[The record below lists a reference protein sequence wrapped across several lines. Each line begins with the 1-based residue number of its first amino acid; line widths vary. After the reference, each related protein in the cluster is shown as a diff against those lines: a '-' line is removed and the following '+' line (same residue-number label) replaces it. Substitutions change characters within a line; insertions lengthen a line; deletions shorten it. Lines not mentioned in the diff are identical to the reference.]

1 MDNIKMSLPAGFLDE
16 LRARASIAQVAGR
29 KVSWDQKKTNINKGD
44 YWAPCPFHQ
53 EKTASFHVDDK
64 KGFYYCFGC
73 QAKGD
78 ALGFIKETEN
88 VSFMEAVEILA
99 QECGMQIPAQDLK
112 SKEFSKKQESLFDII
127 EEASKFY
134 KTQLHNSNGNSAQEY
149 LNKRNL
155 TKDLQNH
162 FEIGFAP
169 NISNHLEKYL
179 LAKNVPLQK
188 MIDAGL
194 VAKSDDGSQSY
205 DRFRNRIMF
214 PIKDFRGRTIAFG
227 GRALD
232 PKTPAKYINSPE
244 TILFDKGKTLY
255 NYRLARNNLNKQNKL
270 IVAEGYMDVIA
281 LNGGG
286 FDTAVAP
293 LGTAITEYQLRLL
306 WRLTD
311 EPIVALDGDK
321 AGINAAMRAIDLAL
335 PILSIGKSLRFA
347 MLPQGQDPDDI
358 IQSQGAEKMKEIIN
372 NAVPMIDLLWQREL
386 EVQTLDSPDRK
397 AAFDASL
404 KRITKRIVE
413 PSIRDHYFAA
423 FKSKRAQ
430 LLKTSDL
437 RTTRNRKGTSINAF
451 ATLGTKT
458 SALASDSSNTRSIR
472 ETVIL
477 AILLSYPE
485 LIEEFSYHIEKMD
498 WQNASYKELIKTLI
512 SLSDEQPSNI
522 IDKLNESYQKQILI
536 ILNNP
541 HAKISPALRKT
552 GQKEIAIK
560 TLKEEFMKLETYA
573 GMQKEIRDAIDDLNS
588 ASGESL
594 TWRLNQATKARTNAE
609 KSTLDDI
616 ETAGEDKTAMT
627 DFLQNLIDNEVW
639 VKKNK

>member
-1 MDNIKMSLPAGFLDE
+1 MSLPAGFLDE

-134 KTQLHNSNGNSAQEY
+134 KTQLHSNNGNSAQDY

-386 EVQTLDSPDRK
+386 EVRTLDSPDRK

-430 LLKTSDL
+430 LLNTSNL
-437 RTTRNRKGTSINAF
+437 RTARNRKGASINAF

-458 SALASDSSNTRSIR
+458 SALASDSSNTRLIR

-498 WQNASYKELIKTLI
+498 WQNVSYKELIKTLI

-522 IDKLNESYQKQILI
+522 MDKLNESYQKQILI
-536 ILNNP
+536 ILNDP

-616 ETAGEDKTAMT
+616 ETAGEDKAAMT

-639 VKKNK
+639 VKKNN

>member
-1 MDNIKMSLPAGFLDE
+1 MSLPAGFLDE

-29 KVSWDQKKTNINKGD
+29 KVAWDQKKTNINKGD

-99 QECGMQIPAQDLK
+99 QECGLQMPAQDLK
-112 SKEFSKKQESLFDII
+112 SKEFSKKQESLFDIV

-134 KTQLHNSNGNSAQEY
+134 KTQLHNNNGNAAQDY

-155 TKDLQNH
+155 TKDLQNY

-169 NISNHLEKYL
+169 NIPNHLEKYL
-179 LAKNVPLQK
+179 LAKNIPLQK
-188 MIDAGL
+188 IIDAGL
-194 VAKSDDGSQSY
+194 VAESDDGSQSY
-205 DRFRNRIMF
+205 DRFRNRIIF

-244 TILFDKGKTLY
+244 TMLFDKGKTLY

-430 LLKTSDL
+430 LLNTSNL
-437 RTTRNRKGTSINAF
+437 RTARNRKGASINAF
-451 ATLGTKT
+451 ATLGTKA
-458 SALASDSSNTRSIR
+458 SALALDSSNTRLIR

-477 AILLSYPE
+477 AILISYPE

-498 WQNASYKELIKTLI
+498 WQNITYKELIETLL
-512 SLSDEQPSNI
+512 SLSDEQPSEI
-522 IDKLNESYQKQILI
+522 RDKLNESYQEQILI
-536 ILNNP
+536 ILDNP

-552 GQKEIAIK
+552 GKKEIAIK
-560 TLKEEFMKLETYA
+560 TLREEFMKLETYA

-609 KSTLDDI
+609 KSTLDEI
-616 ETAGEDKTAMT
+616 ESAGEDKTAMT

>member
-1 MDNIKMSLPAGFLDE
+1 MSLPAGFLDE
-16 LRARASIAQVAGR
+16 LRARTSIAQVAGR
-29 KVSWDQKKTNINKGD
+29 KVAWDQKKTNVNKGD
-44 YWAPCPFHQ
+44 YWAPCPFHH

-88 VSFMEAVEILA
+88 VNFMEAVEILA

-127 EEASKFY
+127 EEANKFY
-134 KTQLHNSNGNSAQEY
+134 KMQLHNKNGNAARNY
-149 LNKRNL
+149 LYKRNL
-155 TKDLQNH
+155 TKDLQNR

-169 NISNHLEKYL
+169 NIPNHLEKYL
-179 LAKNVPLQK
+179 LAKNIPLQK
-188 MIDAGL
+188 IIDAGL

-205 DRFRNRIMF
+205 DRFRNRIIF

-281 LNGGG
+281 LNGGDL
-286 FDTAVAP
+286 DTAVAP

-306 WRLTD
+306 WRLSD
-311 EPIVALDGDK
+311 EPIFALDGDK
-321 AGINAAMRAIDLAL
+321 AGINAAMRVIDLAL

-347 MLPQGQDPDDI
+347 MLPLGLDPDDI

-372 NAVPMIDLLWQREL
+372 NSVPMIDLLWQREL
-386 EVQTLDSPDRK
+386 EVQKLDSPDRK

-413 PSIRDHYFAA
+413 PSIRNHYFAA
-423 FKSKRAQ
+423 FKSKRTQ
-430 LLKTSDL
+430 LMNTGNL
-437 RTTRNRKGTSINAF
+437 RTARIRKNTSVNAF
-451 ATLGTKT
+451 ATLGTKA
-458 SALASDSSNTRSIR
+458 SALALDSSNTRLIR

-477 AILLSYPE
+477 AILLTYPK
-485 LIEEFSYHIEKMD
+485 LIEEFSYHIEKME
-498 WQNASYKELIKTLI
+498 WQNANYKELIKDLI
-512 SLSDEQPSNI
+512 SLSGDEPSNI
-522 IDKLNESYQKQILI
+522 IDKLNENYEHEISI
-536 ILNNP
+536 ILSNP

-552 GQKEIAIK
+552 EKQEIAIK
-560 TLKEEFMKLETYA
+560 TLKEEFMKLETSA

-588 ASGESL
+588 SSGESL
-594 TWRLNQATKARTNAE
+594 TWRLNQATKARSKAE
-609 KSTLDDI
+609 KSTLDEI
-616 ETAGEDKTAMT
+616 ETVGEDKKAMT
-627 DFLQNLIDNEVW
+627 NFLQNLIDDEVW
-639 VKKNK
+639 IKKNK

>member
-134 KTQLHNSNGNSAQEY
+134 KTQLHNKNGNSAQDY

-404 KRITKRIVE
+404 KRITKRILE

-430 LLKTSDL
+430 LLKTSDI
-437 RTTRNRKGTSINAF
+437 RTARNRKGTSINAF

-458 SALASDSSNTRSIR
+458 SALASDSSNTRLIR

-498 WQNASYKELIKTLI
+498 WQNVSYKELIKTLI

-522 IDKLNESYQKQILI
+522 MDKLNESYQKQILI

>member
-99 QECGMQIPAQDLK
+99 QESGMQIPAQDLK

-134 KTQLHNSNGNSAQEY
+134 KTQLHNKNGNSAQDY

-498 WQNASYKELIKTLI
+498 WQNVSYKELIKTLI